1 MIGKSFQV
9 NLLSGL
15 LRQAELQHKVTSQN
29 IANVNTPGYQA
40 LDVTFEKTLAQ
51 LENRQ
56 SPLEPVGARIA
67 EAEGL
72 PVRQD
77 GNNVDIDRELGN
89 LTKNA
94 LHFDTYAQLL
104 ATKVGMMRSAITG
117 R

>member
-9 NLLSGL
+9 DLLSGL
-15 LRQAELQHKVTSQN
+15 LRQAELRHQVVSQN

-40 LDVTFEKTLAQ
+40 LDITFEQSLAQ
-51 LENRQ
+51 LASRDSNTSVE
-56 SPLEPVGARIA
+56 GRIG
-67 EAEGL
+67 EATGL
-72 PVRQD
+72 KMRQD

-94 LHFDTYAQLL
+94 LHFDTYTQLL
-104 ATKVGMMRSAITG
+104 ATKMGMMRSAITG